1 MDLVNPKMNNN
12 KSGGYMMTIFATTCF
27 AVAVI
32 RFLEECFR
40 FCINLISNLTN
51 KRKSK
56 ETGASEYKRLVAT
69 VTPEIHELIKLHC
82 TIIGV
87 TITQYTLNAVM
98 EKLKRD
104 KVIE

>member
-1 MDLVNPKMNNN
+1 
-12 KSGGYMMTIFATTCF
+12 MTILATTCF
-27 AVAVI
+27 AFAII
-32 RFLEECFR
+32 RFLEEFAR
-40 FCINLISNLTN
+40 FCLSYISNWTS
-51 KRKSK
+51 KKKSR
-56 ETGASEYKRLVAT
+56 EVIASENKRLVAI
-69 VTPEIHELIKLHC
+69 VTPEIHELIKLLC